1 MRIYHLFIGC
11 AIALLLQSCD
21 KNDPFPDVEDEHV
34 RKKVEVFLEGNQDE
48 IYPWVRFS
56 ANTYTDRPLYV
67 VQGNDTTACA
77 DGSFDLGRGEFPK
90 SGRLVLCADGTK
102 HDFMYVVVTYRKRK
116 KTEPPV
122 ESELLTVRIKGYA
135 DDVQTLDTTR
145 IMPAYY
151 AKEKIVYDN
160 YTFKIIF

>member
-1 MRIYHLFIGC
+1 MEQYHLFIGC

-48 IYPWVRFS
+48 IYPWISFS
-56 ANTYTDRPLYV
+56 AHTDNGKPIYLEN
-67 VQGNDTTACA
+67 GNDKMAFA
-77 DGSFDLGRGEFPK
+77 DGQCLLNWGELPK
-90 SGRLVLCADGTK
+90 SGRLVLRAEGTAPVTM
-102 HDFMYVVVTYRKRK
+102 HVGVTYRKRK

-135 DDVQTLDTTR
+135 DDVLVLDTTR
-145 IMPAYY
+145 LMRSFY
-151 AKEKIVYDN
+151 AKELIMPDN
-160 YTFKIIF
+160 YMFHVSF

>member
-1 MRIYHLFIGC
+1 M
-11 AIALLLQSCD
+11 LQSCY

-77 DGSFDLGRGEFPK
+77 DGSFDLGRGELPK
-90 SGRLVLCADGTK
+90 SGHLVLRAEGTAPVTM
-102 HDFMYVVVTYRKRK
+102 HVGVTYRKRK
-116 KTEPPV
+116 KTEPPA

-135 DDVQTLDTTR
+135 DDVQVLDTTR
-145 IMPAYY
+145 LMRSFY
-151 AKEKIVYDN
+151 AKELIMPDN
-160 YTFKIIF
+160 YMFHVSF

>member
-1 MRIYHLFIGC
+1 M
-11 AIALLLQSCD
+11 LQSCD
-21 KNDPFPDVEDEHV
+21 KAHPVPVD
-34 RKKVEVFLEGNQDE
+34 KKEYVSKKAEVFLEGNQDE

-90 SGRLVLCADGTK
+90 SGRLVLCAEGTK

-116 KTEPPV
+116 ETEPPA

-135 DDVQTLDTTR
+135 DDVLVLDTTR
-145 IMPAYY
+145 LMRSFY
-151 AKEKIVYDN
+151 AKELIMPDN
-160 YTFKIIF
+160 YMFHVSF

>member
-1 MRIYHLFIGC
+1 MLQGC
-11 AIALLLQSCD
+11 Y
-21 KNDPFPDVEDEHV
+21 KNDPFPDVEDKHV

-77 DGSFDLGRGEFPK
+77 DGSFDMGRGEFPK
-90 SGRLVLCADGTK
+90 SGRLVLCAEGTK

-135 DDVQTLDTTR
+135 DDVQVLDTTR
-145 IMPAYY
+145 LMRSFY
-151 AKEKIVYDN
+151 AKELIMPDN
-160 YTFKIIF
+160 YMFHVSF

>member
-1 MRIYHLFIGC
+1 M
-11 AIALLLQSCD
+11 LQSCD
-21 KNDPFPDVEDEHV
+21 KAHPVPVD
-34 RKKVEVFLEGNQDE
+34 KKEYVSKKAEVFLEGNQDE

-90 SGRLVLCADGTK
+90 SGRLVLCAKGTK

-116 KTEPPV
+116 ETEPPA

-135 DDVQTLDTTR
+135 DDVLVLDTTR
-145 IMPAYY
+145 LMRSFY
-151 AKEKIVYDN
+151 AKELIMPDN
-160 YTFKIIF
+160 YMFHVSF